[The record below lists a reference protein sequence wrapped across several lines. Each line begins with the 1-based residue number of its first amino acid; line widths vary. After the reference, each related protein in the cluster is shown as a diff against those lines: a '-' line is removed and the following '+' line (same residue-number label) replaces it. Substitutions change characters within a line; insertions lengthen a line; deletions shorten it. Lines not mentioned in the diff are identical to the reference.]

1 MSNVLQPNKLNH
13 KIYSDIKQLQ
23 NLDLIVKETKI
34 YNIDKIKFEKNAEIL
49 AEDIEEPKK
58 VLEAVN
64 IENGSRQSSKMK
76 GQKPSQKKIGL
87 KKNSVA
93 N

>member
-87 KKNSVA
+87 KKSSVA